1 MADKEIAIDHSKLSN
16 SQDITP
22 AMEKE
27 FKAKG
32 LDLHTNEVTSL
43 NDDFSSGKRIITVKN
58 VLHFGQLSEQGKKN
72 YEDIVWDS

>member
-1 MADKEIAIDHSKLSN
+1 
-16 SQDITP
+16 
-22 AMEKE
+22 MEKE

-43 NDDFSSGKRIITVKN
+43 NDDFSSGKRILTIRN
-58 VLHFGQLSEQGKKN
+58 VLHFGQLSEQGKRN